1 MDSNHVGVVIVGER
15 GRPIGLLT
23 DRDIALRVVARGLD
37 PIMTEIRQVM
47 TPNPAVLPIDG
58 AEEEAIQLMRERH
71 VRRIPLVEGQRVA
84 GIVTLDDL
92 ILDEGT
98 DARSVAALVRAQ
110 LEEPASHK
118 PIGETHP
125 TRAPRYEPA
134 EEALRALRHAA
145 RAERSLHHALRIIE
159 EETGL
164 EDSDRALTALQVVV
178 AGLVRRITPPEAGDF
193 LGQLPATV
201 RERVLASGIHSGPD
215 RGVTRES
222 IDAEMQDQLGL
233 DPAEASELVNRIGA
247 ALSRL
252 VSPGEMDHVRAQ
264 LPEAMRSILA
274 ASPARSPVS

>member
-1 MDSNHVGVVIVGER
+1 MESNHVGVVIVGDR
-15 GRPIGLLT
+15 GRPVGLLT

-37 PIMTEIRQVM
+37 PVTTEIRQVM

-58 AEEEAIQLMRERH
+58 TEEEAIQLMRERH
-71 VRRIPLVEGQRVA
+71 VRRIPLVDGERVA

-98 DARSVAALVRAQ
+98 NARSVAALVRAQ
-110 LEEPASHK
+110 LEEPAKHK
-118 PIGETHP
+118 PAGQTHP
-125 TRAPRYEPA
+125 TRAPRNEPE

-145 RAERSLHHALRIIE
+145 HAEQSLHHALRIIE

-164 EDSDRALTALQVVV
+164 EGFDRALTALQVVV

-233 DPAEASELVNRIGA
+233 DRAEASDLVNRIGA

-252 VSPGEMDHVRAQ
+252 VSPGEIEHVRGQ
-264 LPEAMRSILA
+264 LPEAMRSILDGPLL
-274 ASPARSPVS
+274 ST